1 MNQPS
6 PTFARTPAAPPE
18 RQEVRT
24 GGNPLS
30 MQWAALQDA
39 GAAVG
44 ALAGLAAEKP
54 TPQLRNFPALI
65 KDAGGW
71 RLALAERGVA
81 DLAAIMQP
89 GLKALLAV
97 HARGQDPTAAAV
109 TLWREF
115 HAGRATL
122 LALVPEAGSLGPRRN
137 A

>member
-1 MNQPS
+1 MNAHTS
-6 PTFARTPAAPPE
+6 NFARPGTAPPE
-18 RQEVRT
+18 PQAVRV
-24 GGNPLS
+24 GPS
-30 MQWAALQDA
+30 AMSVQWAALQDA

-44 ALAGLAAEKP
+44 ALAGLANEKP
-54 TPQLRNFPALI
+54 SPRLRNFPALI

-71 RLALAERGVA
+71 RHELAERGVA

-115 HAGRATL
+115 HAGRAAL
-122 LALVPEAGSLGPRRN
+122 LALAPEAGSMGPRRS

>member
-1 MNQPS
+1 MNAHTS
-6 PTFARTPAAPPE
+6 NFARPATAPAEGPAARAAPSAMS
-18 RQEVRT
+18 V
-24 GGNPLS
+24 
-30 MQWAALQDA
+30 QWAALQDA

-44 ALAGLAAEKP
+44 ALAGLASEKP
-54 TPQLRNFPALI
+54 SPQLRNFPALI

-71 RLALAERGVA
+71 RHELAERGVA

-97 HARGQDPTAAAV
+97 HARGQDPTAAAL

-115 HAGRATL
+115 HAGRAAL
-122 LALVPEAGSLGPRRN
+122 LALAPQAGSMGPRRS